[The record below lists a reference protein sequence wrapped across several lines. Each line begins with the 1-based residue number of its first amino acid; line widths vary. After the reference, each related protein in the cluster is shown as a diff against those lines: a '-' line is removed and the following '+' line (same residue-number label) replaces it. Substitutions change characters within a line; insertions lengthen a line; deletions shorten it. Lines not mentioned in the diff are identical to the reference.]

1 MSRIIK
7 PISHFTQV
15 SNSIVNDPS
24 ITPSELGVYIKIISK
39 PDNWDFS
46 CYRLAQEYTSKKI
59 DKNGKETNEVS
70 DEWISLRINSLQAK
84 KYVYR
89 LKLASGKV
97 EYYMFNNPAEF
108 DKFIEDN
115 SIGLDEPN
123 PQNARQAKHQAGET
137 RVISN
142 KESKK
147 DLTLSQNKENFNLE
161 EKKQEILAN
170 PLIPTL
176 FNPITDLAIDEE
188 KKDKVIDRA
197 VELCVVEMMNK
208 KAHNN
213 QLFGYMRNCI
223 QQAIKELDST
233 TKTNTTIQKAEYYQA
248 KKDNPKFKTNNQQP
262 QKSAWVQ
269 PEKPQP
275 KMYYEEI

>member
-1 MSRIIK
+1 MSLIK
-7 PISHFTQV
+7 HTNKYTTV
-15 SNSIVNDPS
+15 SNHIVHSKVLSWSAKGMYLYLN
-24 ITPSELGVYIKIISK
+24 SK
-39 PDNWDFS
+39 PDGWDFS
-46 CYRLAQEYTSKKI
+46 TERIAKETSDTKYATAQVLKELVRFGLLERKAKQVKDEKNIMRFIGQEYHLYEEIKVTEEIPVCADFEQSGTQTVGNY
-59 DKNGKETNEVS
+59 DTQSNHETNKPL
-70 DEWISLRINSLQAK
+70 SLSK
-84 KYVYR
+84 
-89 LKLASGKV
+89 
-97 EYYMFNNPAEF
+97 NN
-108 DKFIEDN
+108 
-115 SIGLDEPN
+115 
-123 PQNARQAKHQAGET
+123 
-137 RVISN
+137 
-142 KESKK
+142 
-147 DLTLSQNKENFNLE
+147 ENFNLE

-176 FNPITDLAIDEE
+176 FNPITDLTIDEE
-188 KKDKVIDRA
+188 RKDKVIDRA
-197 VELCVVEMMNK
+197 AELCVVEMMNK